1 MFRNSFFYK
10 TPQVTTS
17 DFCNFA
23 TRKNYE
29 IPVFFAVY
37 FIYLL
42 HIFTADITLMYY
54 MSNFIYLIFSLN
66 CPNLMVNP
74 LNNDVSKESNLII
87 DRYFVDF
94 ENTDDPFIC
103 THKIFTDICV
113 NLRIFYPAK

>member
-10 TPQVTTS
+10 TPQVTTL
-17 DFCNFA
+17 DFCSFV

-42 HIFTADITLMYY
+42 HIFTVDITLMYY
-54 MSNFIYLIFSLN
+54 ISNFIYLIFSLN

-74 LNNDVSKESNLII
+74 LSNDVSKEPNLII
-87 DRYFVDF
+87 DKYFVGF
-94 ENTDDPFIC
+94 ENTDDPF
-103 THKIFTDICV
+103 
-113 NLRIFYPAK
+113 LS